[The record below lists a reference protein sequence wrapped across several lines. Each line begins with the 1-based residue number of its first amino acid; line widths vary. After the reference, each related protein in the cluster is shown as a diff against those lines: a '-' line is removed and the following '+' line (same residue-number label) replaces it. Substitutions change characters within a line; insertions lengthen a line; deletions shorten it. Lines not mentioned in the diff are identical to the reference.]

1 MARTA
6 GGRGSGVG
14 RSRRRS
20 VEVRARYKV
29 FAEILQAAEEMQRGF
44 TELFRR
50 FDLSLAQYNVLRV
63 LRGAG
68 PAGLTCGQVGD
79 RLIQHDPDVTR
90 LLDRLERRALIA
102 RVRDAA
108 DRRIVRTTITRSGLA
123 MLADLDAP
131 VDALHE
137 AQLGHLTT
145 RQLGELAEAVAA
157 ARHAPPAG

>member
-6 GGRGSGVG
+6 GKLGSGVG
-14 RSRRRS
+14 GSRRRS
-20 VEVRARYKV
+20 AEARARYEV
-29 FAEILQAAEEMQRGF
+29 FAEILQAAEEMQRRF

-50 FDLSLAQYNVLRV
+50 VDLSLAQYNVLRV

-79 RLIQHDPDVTR
+79 RLMQHDPDVTR
-90 LLDRLERRALIA
+90 LLDRLARRALIA
-102 RVRDAA
+102 RVREAA
-108 DRRIVRTTITRSGLA
+108 DRRIVRTTITPSGVA

-131 VDALHE
+131 VEALHE

-145 RQLGELAEAVAA
+145 RQLEELAAAVAA
-157 ARHAPPAG
+157 ARHAPPVG